1 MPTISSRSELAW
13 KQYDKTGPGSGGQF
27 PVKCRHCAH
36 TFSTGTTR
44 AIAHLLGGGNGVRK
58 CTKVPKEVLE
68 QLQAATAAVQAEKAA
83 TKRNREIEQQ
93 LVSELNNVVELQWTT
108 AIAAA
113 AD

>member
-68 QLQAATAAVQAEKAA
+68 QLQAATAIGMRFAMSA
-83 TKRNREIEQQ
+83 TAYPYCIIRF
-93 LVSELNNVVELQWTT
+93 LL
-108 AIAAA
+108 
-113 AD
+113 